1 MLVGQSSA
9 ERSAAPGRGLDAH
22 VATTAAVRLS
32 VAGSSNGNGKRH
44 QDEGLD
50 KMLAE
55 IFVITIN

>member
-9 ERSAAPGRGLDAH
+9 ERSAAPGRGLDAR

-32 VAGSSNGNGKRH
+32 VAPPTAMESDTKMK
-44 QDEGLD
+44 GLT
-50 KMLAE
+50 KCLQKE